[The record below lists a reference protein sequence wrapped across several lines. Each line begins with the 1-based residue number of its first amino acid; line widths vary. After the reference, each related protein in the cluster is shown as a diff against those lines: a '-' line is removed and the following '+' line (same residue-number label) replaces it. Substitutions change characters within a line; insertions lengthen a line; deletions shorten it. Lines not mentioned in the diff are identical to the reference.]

1 MLKVLMLDIET
12 APKVAYV
19 WGVWD
24 NNVFENQIIQDTFII
39 SWAAKWLNGETFAD
53 TIPFGDVVSPE
64 EAKDCD
70 DSRIMRKLWET
81 MNEADVI
88 VGHNSNKFDIPI
100 INTRFIV
107 NDIPPPSPYRKVDTL
122 QLAKRHFK
130 FNWNKLDYLNRTLS
144 GDKKAPTGGMETWKR
159 CLQGDPV
166 ALDKMMQYNLQD
178 VVLQEKLF
186 IKLRPYVT
194 GLPNMHIE
202 EADSCPRCGGTHLQK
217 RGFTYTNASKFQRYR
232 CTGCGG
238 WSRSRKA
245 EPTSKDKAMPIS
257 Y

>member
-24 NNVFENQIIQDTFII
+24 NNVFENQIVQDMFII
-39 SWAAKWLNGETFAD
+39 SWSAKWEGGE
-53 TIPFGDVVSPE
+53 PFGDIVTSE
-64 EAKDCD
+64 EAVACD
-70 DSRIMRKLWET
+70 DARIMHNLWGV

-88 VGHNSNKFDIPI
+88 VGHNSNKFDLPI

-107 NDIPPPSPYRKVDTL
+107 NNISPPSPYRKVDTL

-130 FNWNKLDYLNRTLS
+130 FNWNKLDYLNRTLN
-144 GDKKAPTGGMETWKR
+144 GDKKAPTGGMETWAR
-159 CLQGDPV
+159 CLRGDQE
-166 ALDKMMQYNLQD
+166 ALDKMMKYNLQD

-186 IKLRPYVT
+186 HKLRPYVT

-202 EADSCPRCGGTHLQK
+202 DADRCPRCGGAHLQK
-217 RGFTYTNASKFQRYR
+217 RGFTYTNASKFQRLR
-232 CTGCGG
+232 CTSCGG

-245 EPTSKDKAMPIS
+245 VPTSPDKAMPIS

>member
-24 NNVFENQIIQDTFII
+24 NNVYENQIAQDSFII
-39 SWAAKWLNGETFAD
+39 SWSAKWEGMEA
-53 TIPFGDVVSPE
+53 FGDVVTGW
-64 EAKDCD
+64 EAQNCD
-70 DSRIMRKLWET
+70 DSRIMKNLWEV

-122 QLAKRHFK
+122 VLAKRHFK
-130 FNWNKLDYLNRTLS
+130 FNWNRLDYLNRTLN
-144 GDKKAPTGGMETWKR
+144 GDKKAPTGGMQTWID
-159 CLQGDPV
+159 CLKGDEK
-166 ALDKMMQYNLQD
+166 ALAKMLKYNLHD
-178 VVLQEKLF
+178 VELQEKLF
-186 IKLRPYVT
+186 VKVRPYVT
-194 GLPNMHIE
+194 GLPNMSV
-202 EADSCPRCGGTHLQK
+202 DFDTPSCPRCGGHHLHK
-217 RGFTYTNASKFQRYR
+217 RGYTYTNGGRYQRLR
-232 CTGCGG
+232 CVDCGG
-238 WSRSRKA
+238 WSRGRKD
-245 EPTSKDKAMPIS
+245 TRTKDEKTNTTMPIS

>member
-24 NNVFENQIIQDTFII
+24 NNVFENQIVQDTFII
-39 SWAAKWLNGETFAD
+39 SWSAKWEGGE
-53 TIPFGDVVSPE
+53 PFGAVVSPE
-64 EAKDCD
+64 EAVDCD
-70 DSRIMRKLWET
+70 DARIMRKLWET

-144 GDKKAPTGGMETWKR
+144 GDKKAPTGGMETWAR
-159 CLQGDPV
+159 CLRGDQA
-166 ALDKMMQYNLQD
+166 ALDKMMKYNLQD

-186 IKLRPYVT
+186 KKLRPYVT

-202 EADSCPRCGGTHLQK
+202 DADHCPRCGGTHLQK

-238 WSRSRKA
+238 WSRARKA
-245 EPTSKDKAMPIS
+245 EAVSKDKAMPIS